1 MRTASFS
8 STVRPALRGSAAAVP
23 LIAARNAWRWYTG
36 SVLRATN
43 DCVAG
48 DHEPAAACTPWF
60 SATGPSNTHA
70 GSGAADS
77 ALPASTSSLTH
88 SATCF
93 QPADCQSSNGP
104 EFQPKPQRI
113 ARSMSAAEPAI
124 CSRYT
129 AM

>member
-8 STVRPALRGSAAAVP
+8 STVRPALRGSTAALP
-23 LIAARNAWRWYTG
+23 FSAARNTWRWYTG

-43 DCVAG
+43 DWVAG
-48 DHEPAAACTPWF
+48 DHEPSGVCTPWR
-60 SATGPSNTHA
+60 SATGPSKTHA

-77 ALPASTSSLTH
+77 ALPAATSSLTH

-104 EFQPKPQRI
+104 EFQPNPQRI
-113 ARSMSAAEPAI
+113 ARSISAAEPAT